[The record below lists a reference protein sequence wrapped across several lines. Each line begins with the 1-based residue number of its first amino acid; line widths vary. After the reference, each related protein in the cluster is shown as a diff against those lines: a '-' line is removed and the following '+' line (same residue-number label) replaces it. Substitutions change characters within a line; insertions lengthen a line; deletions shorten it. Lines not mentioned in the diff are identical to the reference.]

1 MATNRREHLF
11 ITEHLRAVGLSD
23 EEAGEKLGVGRET
36 VWRWS
41 NQQNRLN
48 PKKIR
53 LLADLCG
60 IEPAD
65 FWRLPGSKSIDAL
78 LKEASQEDRE
88 LAADI
93 ISRLLKKKST
103 S

>member
-11 ITEHLRAVGLSD
+11 ITEHLRAAGLSD
-23 EEAGEKLGVGRET
+23 EEAGEKLGKGRET
-36 VWRWS
+36 IWRWA

-65 FWRLPGSKSIDAL
+65 FWRMPGSKSIDAL
-78 LKEASQEDRE
+78 LKEASQEERD

-93 ISRLLKKKST
+93 VSRLLKKKPT
-103 S
+103 P